1 LSEDHPDLT
10 DFERA
15 EARRVTQSKCAEV
28 LQKEPAISADVTR
41 AVIDAGGVLE
51 RFTSRFKSEGSLY
64 RKVQHVMHTD
74 KTIAEDAVAVISD
87 ALRYTVVVDE
97 KDYWATGSEI
107 GAALERAG
115 YKSFWKSRG
124 WRRFGFKGRNDTFI
138 GPGGLLFEI
147 QIHTKA
153 SLRAAEQAHPLYE
166 QQRRPTTPEHVKVE
180 LDKLQ
185 NAIFDRVPAPNDVKW
200 VD

>member
-1 LSEDHPDLT
+1 M
-10 DFERA
+10 
-15 EARRVTQSKCAEV
+15 
-28 LQKEPAISADVTR
+28 
-41 AVIDAGGVLE
+41 LE
-51 RFTSRFKSEGSLY
+51 RFTSRFKSEASLY
-64 RKVQHVMHTD
+64 RKVQHVMHID
-74 KTIAEDAVAVISD
+74 KTIADDAVAQISD
-87 ALRYTVVVDE
+87 ALRYTVAVDE

-138 GPGGLLFEI
+138 GPGGLLFEV
-147 QIHTKA
+147 QIHTEA

-185 NAIFDRVPAPNDVKW
+185 NAIFDQVPAPNDVKW